1 MNDAK
6 DEVSENETLIVGAG
20 PAGLQLGALLEQ
32 AGRKYRIL
40 EAGATPGTFF
50 RTHPRHRKLISI
62 NKIYTGYDDPE
73 INLRWDWNSLLDEG
87 EAPRFTDYSKRYFPS
102 ADTLVDYLC
111 DFAKYH
117 GLAIDFGVRVARVS
131 KPDGRFLVETDD
143 GRRYGAERLVMA
155 TGVNA
160 LYVPPIPG
168 IELAESYEDAPSDP
182 QDYADQHVLILG
194 KGNSGFEMAGPLIET
209 AAVIHLASPESI
221 KMAWQT
227 HHVGH
232 LRALNNDFLD
242 TYQLKCQN
250 AVLDARVESIRRRD
264 DGRLAVEVTYSHA
277 AGERE
282 ELVYDRVINCTG
294 FRFDDSIFDESC
306 RPAMVIN
313 DRFPAQK
320 STWEST
326 NVPDLFFAG
335 TLMQV
340 RDYKKTT
347 SSFIHGFRYNIRTL
361 HRLFEQRYHG
371 RELPFRTVPA
381 TAKGL
386 VDAVMARANRSSAL
400 WQQFG
405 YLADAIVVDTVAD
418 RARYYEELPLD
429 WLLEGGLGANAPV
442 FAVTLEFGEKRDDP
456 FHIERKPNPAMASDS
471 AFLHPVIRCIE
482 AGEILAEIHLLENL
496 YGEWKDEHLHREPLQ
511 QFFEEQLR
519 PALAA
524 AG

>member
-1 MNDAK
+1 LSESNDAA
-6 DEVSENETLIVGAG
+6 STYETLIVGAG
-20 PAGLQLGALLEQ
+20 PAGLQLGALLERD
-32 AGRKYRIL
+32 GRDYRIL

-50 RTHPRHRKLISI
+50 RTHPRHRKLI
-62 NKIYTGYDDPE
+62 TGYDDPE

-87 EAPRFTDYSKRYFPS
+87 EAPRFTTYSRRYFPS
-102 ADTLVDYLC
+102 ADTLVEYLC
-111 DFAKYH
+111 DFAVHH
-117 GLAIDFGVRVARVS
+117 GLKIDFGVRVARVAR
-131 KPDGRFLVETDD
+131 PDGRFLVETGD
-143 GRRYGAERLVMA
+143 GRSYRAGRLVMA
-155 TGVNA
+155 TGVSA

-168 IELAESYEDAPSDP
+168 IELAESYDDAPTDP
-182 QDYADQHVLILG
+182 EDYAGQHVLILG
-194 KGNSGFEMAGPLIET
+194 KGNSGFETAGPLIET

-227 HHVGH
+227 HYVGH

-250 AVLDARVESIRRRD
+250 AVLDARVDGIRRRD
-264 DGRLAVEVTYSHA
+264 DGRLAVAVTYSHA
-277 AGERE
+277 SGERE

-294 FRFDDSIFDESC
+294 FRFDDSIFDQSC
-306 RPAMVIN
+306 RPELVLD
-313 DRFPAQK
+313 DRFPAQT

-347 SSFIHGFRYNIRTL
+347 SSFIHGFRYNVRTL
-361 HRLFEQRYHG
+361 HRLLERRYHD
-371 RELPFRTVPA
+371 RELPFREVPP
-381 TAKGL
+381 TERGL
-386 VDAVMARANRSSAL
+386 VDAVMSRVNRSSAL

-405 YLADAIVVDTVAD
+405 YLADAVLVDRQED

-429 WLLEGGLGANAPV
+429 WLLEGGLGALAPV
-442 FAVTLEFGEKRDDP
+442 FAVTLEFGEKREDP
-456 FHIERKPNPAMASDS
+456 FRIERTPSPEMASDS

-482 AGEILAEIHLLENL
+482 GGEVLAELHLLENL
-496 YGEWKDEHLHREPLQ
+496 YGEWKDEAVHREPLLR
-511 QFFEEQLR
+511 FFEDQLR
-519 PALAA
+519 PALAE